1 MTAVVDS
8 SVIVAALTDSG
19 RDGEWAESVIADG
32 SLFAPELLLAEVA
45 NVLRRLEL
53 EGKLP
58 RVEANLALGDLL
70 RLSIDL
76 LAFKPFARRAWALRH
91 NVTAYD
97 AWYAAIAEMLE
108 CPLFT
113 LDRKL
118 SRASGPSCPI
128 QTPPYA
134 S

>member
-8 SVIVAALTDSG
+8 SVVVAALTDSG

-32 SLFAPELLLAEVA
+32 SLFAPELLLAEAA
-45 NVLRRLEL
+45 NVLRRLEF

-76 LAFKPFARRAWALRH
+76 LAFKPFAHRVWALRH

-118 SRASGPSCPI
+118 SRASGPTCPI
-128 QTPPYA
+128 QTPSYA

>member
-1 MTAVVDS
+1 MAAVIDS

-45 NVLRRLEL
+45 NVLRRLEF

-118 SRASGPSCPI
+118 SRASGPTCPI

>member
-19 RDGEWAESVIADG
+19 RDGEWAESVIAGG
-32 SLFAPELLLAEVA
+32 SLFCPELVLAEAA
-45 NVLRRLEL
+45 NVLRRLEI

-70 RLSIDL
+70 RLNIDL
-76 LAFKPFARRAWALRH
+76 LAFKPFAHRAWALRH

-97 AWYAAIAEMLE
+97 AWYAAIAEMFE
-108 CPLFT
+108 CPLYT
-113 LDRKL
+113 LDRRL
-118 SRASGPSCPI
+118 SRASGPTCPI
-128 QTPPYA
+128 RTPPYA
-134 S
+134 A

>member
-1 MTAVVDS
+1 MTAVIDS

-45 NVLRRLEL
+45 NVLRRLEF

-118 SRASGPSCPI
+118 SRASGPTCPI